1 MNMQKFHKRDRLL
14 GGMPMTILAL
24 DTATSILS
32 IALSSQAPSSRR
44 ALWYFE
50 MDAGLKHSESLM
62 EGADMLLKTA
72 GLNREDLDL
81 IACMRGPGSF
91 TGLRIGFSVGKGLAL
106 ARGIPLV
113 SVPTLDCMA
122 YSHGIWPG
130 AVLPVID
137 ARKGR
142 YFTALFQGAERI
154 SPYMDTDAGK
164 IGELISRP
172 PGIGPLLIT
181 GPDAYIVKDEV
192 EKILPSGRH
201 FPERMAV
208 DPCYNSGK
216 SKELLEI
223 AEKKFI
229 LEKENDVL
237 RGPEYLRKSDA
248 ELFFIP

>member
-1 MNMQKFHKRDRLL
+1 
-14 GGMPMTILAL
+14 MTVLAL

-50 MDAGLKHSESLM
+50 MDAGLKHSEFLM
-62 EGADMLLKTA
+62 EGVDMLLKTA
-72 GLNREDLDL
+72 GLNREDLEL

-142 YFTALFQGAERI
+142 YFTALFQGAARI
-154 SPYMDTDAGK
+154 SPYMDTEAGK
-164 IGELISRP
+164 IGELISRHP
-172 PGIGPLLIT
+172 KAGPLLIT
-181 GPDAYIVKDEV
+181 GPDAYRIQDEL
-192 EKILPSGRH
+192 EKILPPVRH
-201 FPERMAV
+201 SPKRMV
-208 DPCYNSGK
+208 IDPCHNSGK

-223 AEKKFI
+223 AEKNFI
-229 LEKENDVL
+229 LEKESDVL
-237 RGPEYLRKSDA
+237 KGPEYLRKSDA
-248 ELFFIP
+248 ELTLIP